1 MPYINLPEEFPGI
14 RSLFMFRPETAA
26 PLNALVQTLLHNPHP
41 TLSAGEREL
50 IATYVSDLNTCKYC
64 CSIHGA
70 IAKHQLGNNA
80 EMVNQVLA
88 DPETAPIS
96 SKLKALL
103 KIAAKV
109 QSGGKNVTP
118 EDVAFAQNEG
128 ATDIEIHDTVL
139 IAAAFCMFNRY
150 VDGLAT
156 WQPDNDELYD
166 KMGEQ
171 RAHEGYLTAPFKV
184 NRDQEQLQNS

>member
-1 MPYINLPEEFPGI
+1 MPHINLPTEFPGI

-41 TLSAGEREL
+41 TLTAGEREL
-50 IATYVSDLNTCKYC
+50 IATYVSRLNTCKYC
-64 CSIHGA
+64 CNIHGA
-70 IAKHQLGNNA
+70 IAQHQLGNNA
-80 EMVNQVLA
+80 EIVKQVLA

-96 SKLKALL
+96 SKMKALL

-109 QSGGKNVTP
+109 QSGGKNVT
-118 EDVAFAQNEG
+118 EDDVAFARAEG
-128 ATDIEIHDTVL
+128 ATDIEIHDAVL
-139 IAAAFCMFNRY
+139 IAAAFCMYNRY

-156 WQPDNDELYD
+156 WQPDNEELYD

-171 RAHEGYLTAPFKV
+171 RAREGYLTPPFKV
-184 NRDQEQLQNS
+184 STIVEQVNS

>member
-1 MPYINLPEEFPGI
+1 MPHIDLPKEYPGI
-14 RSLFMFRPETAA
+14 RSLFVFRPETAA
-26 PLNALVQTLLHNPHP
+26 PLCSPAQVLLHNPHP
-41 TLSAGEREL
+41 TLTAGEREL
-50 IATYVSDLNTCKYC
+50 IASYVSNLNTCNFC
-64 CSIHGA
+64 TRSHSA
-70 IAKHQLGNNA
+70 IAKHQLGS
-80 EMVNQVLA
+80 ELELVKQVLA

-96 SKLKALL
+96 NKLKALL

-118 EDVAFAQNEG
+118 EDIENAQSEG

-156 WQPDNDELYD
+156 WQPDNEEFYD
-166 KMGEQ
+166 KMGAQ
-171 RAHEGYLTAPFKV
+171 RMREGYKPSSINVTIT
-184 NRDQEQLQNS
+184 EELQNS